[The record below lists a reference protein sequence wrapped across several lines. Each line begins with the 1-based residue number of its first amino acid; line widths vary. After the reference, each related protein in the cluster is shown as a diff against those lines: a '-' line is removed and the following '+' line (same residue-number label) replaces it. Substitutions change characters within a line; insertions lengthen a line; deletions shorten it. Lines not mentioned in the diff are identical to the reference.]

1 MNEQILIRKAILNDV
16 EVIYKFICSLE
27 NTVFDFD
34 LFVTLFNENLKNKR
48 NLYFVAED
56 TNQSN
61 IIGYISCHGQ
71 ILLHHLGLVYEI
83 QEIFVDETN
92 RNQGIGKAL
101 IQHVESSLPDNC
113 KSLEVTAQNK
123 RLSTHEFYQ
132 LNGFESSHLKFTKSL

>member
-1 MNEQILIRKAILNDV
+1 MNEPILIRKAILNDA

-27 NTVFDFD
+27 STAFDFD

-56 TNQSN
+56 TNLSK

-83 QEIFVDETN
+83 QEMFVEETY

-101 IQHVESSLPDNC
+101 IQHLESSLPDNC
-113 KSLEVTAQNK
+113 KSFEVTAQNK
-123 RLSTHEFYQ
+123 RISTHEFYQ
-132 LNGFESSHLKFTKSL
+132 VHGFKSSHLKFTKSF

>member
-83 QEIFVDETN
+83 QEMFVDETN

-101 IQHVESSLPDNC
+101 YNLQSLY
-113 KSLEVTAQNK
+113 V
-123 RLSTHEFYQ
+123 
-132 LNGFESSHLKFTKSL
+132 